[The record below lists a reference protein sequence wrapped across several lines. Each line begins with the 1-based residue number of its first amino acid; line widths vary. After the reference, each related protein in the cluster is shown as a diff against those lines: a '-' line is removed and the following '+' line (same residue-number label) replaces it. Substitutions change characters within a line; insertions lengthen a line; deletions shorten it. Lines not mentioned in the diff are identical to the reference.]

1 MSLQGKPVTEVTEQ
15 DLRRLI
21 ADRVRESQTL
31 DYKRESYGR
40 NDDQIREMLRDIS
53 AMASAFGGDL
63 LIGVE
68 EDDESIASDLYGIEN
83 AEEEAQRIVSSCLSN
98 IQERVPGLVAW
109 PVPLSTGRSV
119 IVVRVPQ
126 SLRAPHMVTFRG
138 INQFWAR
145 RDRQKTPLSVYEI
158 KETCLKVERLMEKLE
173 RFIGQRKQEI
183 REKITASPYFAMSV
197 TPLFVDKEIVD
208 FQDTQLRNLL
218 TGTPGS
224 QASWNVPIG
233 IPPQPTLSGLKSE
246 YPGHEVSLELFR
258 NGHIELLLD
267 VGGLENSLY
276 SRLMV
281 DGQEHPIF
289 YGYPLVK
296 YPLSLFRLSKE
307 VYSYLGIT
315 DSVVVSLSLYNI
327 QGFGLAPG
335 AFDPRQAKYTTRGR
349 NLIKFWEERKTLEVP
364 LRQVPSLERPE
375 EIAKEVLDRIWQA
388 FGHDQAPLFD
398 AEGNIR

>member
-53 AMASAFGGDL
+53 AMANAFGGDL

-145 RDRQKTPLSVYEI
+145 RDQQKTPMSVYEI

-208 FQDTQLRNLL
+208 F
-218 TGTPGS
+218 
-224 QASWNVPIG
+224 
-233 IPPQPTLSGLKSE
+233 
-246 YPGHEVSLELFR
+246 
-258 NGHIELLLD
+258 
-267 VGGLENSLY
+267 
-276 SRLMV
+276 
-281 DGQEHPIF
+281 
-289 YGYPLVK
+289 
-296 YPLSLFRLSKE
+296 
-307 VYSYLGIT
+307 
-315 DSVVVSLSLYNI
+315 
-327 QGFGLAPG
+327 PG
-335 AFDPRQAKYTTRGR
+335 ATG
-349 NLIKFWEERKTLEVP
+349 FWLV
-364 LRQVPSLERPE
+364 
-375 EIAKEVLDRIWQA
+375 AGCD
-388 FGHDQAPLFD
+388 
-398 AEGNIR
+398 